1 MRDPNS
7 KVLQVPRKWRSKLQN
22 GAVQMPGKTTSTR
35 KREKNP
41 KRNGKKKQ
49 KMQPFSIS
57 MSRYCD
63 YKNTSHKKHPIQLNF
78 QNIHNHCSQECSW
91 VLCRA
96 GDHRKIMKFSQKL
109 NPKKFKNVPGSSE
122 GKQEPLWKARSRA
135 EPESGDVWCSGSS
148 IAGYCRT
155 CKNFTMQCILI

>member
-1 MRDPNS
+1 MRDPSSKILKCYKCQSSERSKLQTAADTMLLLMRDPNS

-96 GDHRKIMKFSQKL
+96 GDHRKIMKTSSKMQHCL
-109 NPKKFKNVPGSSE
+109 NCQVRKGW
-122 GKQEPLWKARSRA
+122 G
-135 EPESGDVWCSGSS
+135 
-148 IAGYCRT
+148 
-155 CKNFTMQCILI
+155 